1 MRKTVSL
8 LTVFLAFFSIV
19 VNEST
24 AQRANDLG
32 GQDNRSQSS
41 MQDTDQEKLAWY
53 GTLDSALAEAKRTE
67 RPIFL
72 VAARPECRGVP
83 GKW

>member
-1 MRKTVSL
+1 MKTTIL
-8 LTVFLAFFSIV
+8 CLAFLLAFSIV
-19 VNEST
+19 QDECS
-24 AQRANDLG
+24 AQR
-32 GQDNRSQSS
+32 
-41 MQDTDQEKLAWY
+41 DTGDKEKLAWY
-53 GTLDSALAEAKRTE
+53 GTLDSAMAEAKRTE